1 MKVLDHTFV
10 RLASILSC
18 APLLAAGC
26 SGVEDVATTSAGAGG
41 SLDSSSSVGGGGEGG
56 GAGGAGGG
64 AGGAGGSAPA
74 TEPRYHLVVDSG
86 SSGTRFC
93 VFDVTRELASE
104 RCSVGAAPAI
114 CGKGSGGLAA
124 LTDGKPV
131 AEVNALVLPKFE
143 AAWTALEEAWVT
155 SGRDKALLEK
165 LDGAAAL
172 GTGGYRDP
180 ATAAPAMNPAWDEVW
195 KSFEAYFQAK
205 GIGAVVAKAIPGE
218 DEARLAWVGVREA
231 VAPSEAFA
239 IIETGGA
246 TLQLAAGAPGDAYE
260 ALVGTSIYRGLNY
273 EFAALGTDP
282 GFSVCS
288 SPADRSQQSG
298 ASCIDFLLS
307 KVHSDNALVDLAKT
321 ISARPLYGLGAPWTG
336 LFKEYPNQP
345 PWMTKT
351 GPELHSDFTLT
362 NLRGLATLVCPM
374 SDDELA
380 GVAPESYEAVGKTGR
395 ACYATSYHAAYLE
408 SVKALAKDETIRPG
422 GDDQWARGAS
432 VTPKFF
438 SACK

>member
-1 MKVLDHTFV
+1 VPYFKETLVQAALL
-10 RLASILSC
+10 LAC

-26 SGVEDVATTSAGAGG
+26 SGAGDVATATAGAGG

-56 GAGGAGGG
+56 GGGAGGG

-74 TEPRYHLVVDSG
+74 TEPRYHLVVNSG

-104 RCSVGAAPAI
+104 RCSVGAAQAI

-155 SGRDKALLEK
+155 SGRDKA
-165 LDGAAAL
+165 AL
-172 GTGGYRDP
+172 GTGGYRDS

-195 KSFEAYFQAK
+195 KSFEAYFKAK

-218 DEARLAWVGVREA
+218 NEARLAWVGVREA

-298 ASCIDFLLS
+298 AACIDFLLS

-336 LFKEYPNQP
+336 LFKECPNQP

-374 SDDELA
+374 SDAELEA
-380 GVAPESYEAVGKTGR
+380 VAPESCEVVEKIGR
-395 ACYATSYHAAYLE
+395 VCCTASYHAVYLE
-408 SVKALAKDETIRPG
+408 SVKALAKDETIRAG

-432 VTPKFF
+432 VTSKFF